1 MSPQARCQ
9 QNWPNWS
16 RIIRCSRVLGC
27 TPLSGQLSGL
37 VCIFIDFCLGNR
49 NAAFGGGQNV
59 CVFDMFLCCMPKNQR
74 VTSPPNRCSIKL
86 QGARQTAQT
95 TAETKKRNPR
105 AINKKTQRDLWIIIV
120 CLVFSVL
127 SGSLGYAC
135 WFGLGGGS
143 HPLGFVTC
151 STKTY

>member
-1 MSPQARCQ
+1 MFWAVRPCLASCPVWCAFSSIFV
-9 QNWPNWS
+9 WE
-16 RIIRCSRVLGC
+16 
-27 TPLSGQLSGL
+27 TETQLSEVVKTF
-37 VCIFIDFCLGNR
+37 VCLICFC
-49 NAAFGGGQNV
+49 AACQ
-59 CVFDMFLCCMPKNQR
+59 KNQR